1 MKIKLLLV
9 LSYILSFFLYRQ
21 YKQGAVLLITSVTEY
36 LGKNTC
42 PLGPLFKLKN
52 FHGIPDA
59 LIRKEDNHQYKLYH
73 YYDHG
78 YYSEV
83 IFVGNSSRVQ
93 QFLMKYVW
101 IIHRL
106 IVMYKSDEAL
116 RPLLKS
122 RMFMK

>member
-52 FHGIPDA
+52 FHGMPDA
-59 LIRKEDNHQYKLYH
+59 LIRKEDNHQYKLY
-73 YYDHG
+73 YYYNHG

-83 IFVGNSSRVQ
+83 IFVGYSITCSAVFNEVCLDNSSSDCNVQ
-93 QFLMKYVW
+93 
-101 IIHRL
+101 IG
-106 IVMYKSDEAL
+106 
-116 RPLLKS
+116 
-122 RMFMK
+122 

>member
-21 YKQGAVLLITSVTEY
+21 YKHGAVLFITNVTEY

-42 PLGPLFKLKN
+42 PLGPYFKLKN

-59 LIRKEDNHQYKLYH
+59 LVRKEDNNQYKLYY

-83 IFVGNSSRVQ
+83 IFVTQSLKFQ
-93 QFLMKYVW
+93 QFLMKYIW
-101 IIHRL
+101 LIHHL
-106 IVMYKSDEAL
+106 IVMYRSDEAL

-122 RMFMK
+122 RMYMK